1 MFRDFMARLETRLER
16 ELPGERA
23 QFSMAPYSRKRI
35 SEIPM
40 EKYNPKRSAV
50 LIVLFPQGNSIRTL
64 LIQRPEYEGVHSG
77 QVGFPGGKFE
87 EADLELRNTALREAS
102 EEIGI
107 NVSDMKVIGNLTD
120 LYITPSNFLV
130 SPFVAFMEER
140 PSLRPDPRE
149 VQQILD
155 VDLFSLN
162 DPQIKGEK
170 VISHSNGFKIKTP
183 YYEIEGLTVWG
194 ATAMMIAELNAIVS
208 DITFS

>member
-35 SEIPM
+35 REIPM

-149 VQQILD
+149 VQQIRD

-183 YYEIEGLTVWG
+183 YYEIEGLKVGG